1 MPLLIIAAGVCLLLL
16 LIIVFRL
23 NAFIALIIVALG
35 VGVAQGAPVNEVI
48 ASITKGVGSTL
59 STLALIL
66 GLGAMLGGLIAESGA
81 AQVITERISSR
92 FGEKYLPWALILTGF
107 IVGIPMFYTVGFVML
122 IPIIFT
128 IAASSGLPLV
138 YVGIPMVAALSV
150 THGFLPPHPAPTAI
164 AVVYD
169 ADIGKVLLYGL
180 VLAVPTIILAGP
192 VFAKTLRNFKSTPP
206 EHLFEAKR
214 LSPNELPGFD
224 TAVLTALTPV
234 FFMGLGAIG
243 KLQFEEDTIIYNWC
257 SFLGNPV
264 IAMLIAV
271 LIAIYTLGL
280 AQGQKMKAIN
290 DTMLTSVK
298 STAMILLI
306 IAGGGA
312 FKQVL
317 VDSGISEYIVTTFE
331 GTQMS
336 PLLLAWLIAAALR
349 IALGS
354 ATVAALTAA
363 GIAAPLIGS
372 TDVNA
377 ELLVL
382 ATGAGSLTFSQVND
396 TGFWL
401 FKEYFN
407 LTIGQT
413 FRTWTFM
420 ETIVSIVGLV
430 GCLVFDWFV

>member
-1 MPLLIIAAGVCLLLL
+1 MPLIIVAAGVVLLLC
-16 LIIVFRL
+16 LIIFFRL

-35 VGVAQGAPVNEVI
+35 VGVAQGTPVLDVI
-48 ASITKGVGSTL
+48 NSIQKGVGGTL
-59 STLALIL
+59 SSLALIL
-66 GLGAMLGGLIAESGA
+66 GFGAMLGGLIAETGA
-81 AQVITERISSR
+81 AQVITERLTKV
-92 FGEKYLPWALILTGF
+92 FGIKYLPWALILTGF

-122 IPIIFT
+122 IPLIFT
-128 IAASSGLPLV
+128 IAIAAELPLV
-138 YVGIPMVAALSV
+138 YVGIPMIAALSV

-164 AVVYD
+164 AVVYN
-169 ADIGKVLLYGL
+169 ADIGLTLLYGL
-180 VLAVPTIILAGP
+180 ILAIPTIILAGP
-192 VFAKTLRNFKSTPP
+192 VFGYTLRHFESAPP
-206 EHLFEAKR
+206 KKLFSVKK
-214 LSPNELPGFD
+214 LPADQLPSFGI
-224 TAVLTALTPV
+224 AVFTALVPV
-234 FFMGLGAIG
+234 FLMGIGAIG
-243 KLQFEEDTIIYNWC
+243 KLQFAEGSMSYQT
-257 SFLGNPV
+257 FAFFGNPV

-271 LIAIYTLGL
+271 LVGIITLGIL
-280 AQGQKMKAIN
+280 QGKKVEEVNPMMIN
-290 DTMLTSVK
+290 SVK
-298 STAMILLI
+298 ASAMILLI

-317 VDSGISEYIVTTFE
+317 VDSGISDYIVQTFE
-331 GTQMS
+331 GTQLS
-336 PLLLAWLIAAALR
+336 PLFLAWLIAAALR

-372 TDVNA
+372 TDVSP

-413 FRTWTFM
+413 FRTWTVM
-420 ETIVSIVGLV
+420 ETIVSVVGLA
-430 GCLVFDWFV
+430 GCLLLDMFI